1 MNPRPKQAA
10 YILGL
15 RYMRENPEGLT
26 AVELA
31 GLLRIA
37 KRNAV
42 RYVAMWRAET
52 GENRVVIVA
61 WRGPN
66 GGEGGV
72 IPVYGIAAN
81 KYRRDKPKPRP
92 LTPAQ
97 KMLRYR
103 EKMGPLIRA
112 RRRVKRTGSPQ
123 YFKI

>member
-31 GLLRIA
+31 SLLRIA

-42 RYVAMWRAET
+42 RYIAMWRAET

-61 WRGPN
+61 WRDPN

-72 IPVYGIAAN
+72 IPVYAIAIN
-81 KYRRDKPKPRP
+81 RYQRDKAKPRA
-92 LTPAQ
+92 LTPAE
-97 KMLRYR
+97 KMSRYR
-103 EKMGPLIRA
+103 QKMGPLIRA
-112 RRRVKRTGSPQ
+112 RRRVKRTGAPQ
-123 YFKI
+123 HFKI